1 MTKHLRLLMLALL
14 AIICTGGVKAAVGD
28 TYKLV
33 TSVDELKAG
42 DNIVIGCAT
51 KNVALGTE
59 ADSKRRKAVNVTIS
73 DTHVLAIVDGID
85 ELTLEAAN
93 NGWYLKSSTGNYLTA
108 SSTSHTNLVYN
119 SKGASKVADIS
130 FVKSTGNADIKFFF
144 DGTLAKR
151 KIQYNG
157 TSGFFF
163 STSGTAV
170 QIYKKQDSGKI
181 ATTTTFGVDFDG
193 KTFTFTDGVLV
204 GFTSPTATCTTAGT
218 IAYSSSAPDIVTVKK
233 EGELTFTNTKFG
245 TATITAT
252 FTPNDKDKY
261 AVSTATYTVINTQ
274 LYNGIADFKKA
285 ITGESEEDALVA
297 TLNLTDA
304 VVTYVN
310 GKNTYIQDA
319 TAGILI
325 YGVDGFAVGD
335 KFTGKVTVKAYKYS
349 GLNEIV
355 SWAAADDMVKAT
367 GVDIP
372 VKEVTLAELQD
383 DTYESMRVKVV
394 GVTATKEF
402 ALRKATLKQGDATIE
417 LYDKVNGLNITANSV
432 YDIIGYPG
440 INKTTRQLTVWSQDN
455 IMAHQEADKAD
466 PEIAFK
472 ETEKTV
478 ELKEVAIELSTLIDN
493 PHLLPVT
500 YTSSDAEVAE
510 VSEGVIYMY
519 KTGKVD
525 ITAKFAGNDTYNA
538 AEKTLALT
546 IEDNRADAGI
556 HFDKDSYTTDINKDE
571 FSGAVLVNPN
581 NLAVTYTINSNDGM
595 ALIDEAGFVTYT
607 KGVETSYVVTAT
619 FNGNDTYKPATAT
632 YTLNIEDPNYV
643 TQTVTFDATVDKGTN
658 SNTNKIDAD
667 KLSKNG
673 ITIYGERSLFGNG
686 ENYRFYRAIKDN
698 TAITTISVDK
708 GNIIKIEFTNN
719 NDNSLDKLDFNNGYT
734 YDAETRNSVWVGKS
748 NSISFTTDDATVSA
762 TKITVTVKVPVAK
775 DFTLDEKEV
784 NEIEDWENSNVT
796 VKRTFY
802 KDGDWNTLCLPF
814 DVSAEEVK
822 AAFGSDAQLR
832 QVDEANSKDNTVALT
847 TATAIKAGVPYLIK
861 FDKLAENADQPEEFN
876 HTFEGV
882 TLTKKV
888 EYSAL
893 ADFNIIFAGSYSAF
907 TPEDFLKEYNT
918 CDVVASMAAAN
929 TLKKVYAGTTIKGLR
944 AVFGLNSSVQPQAVK
959 VIIDGTATG
968 IGDLHVDGA
977 TVANGRVYNL
987 NGQCVGT
994 SLEGLKAG
1002 VYIQNGKKVIINK

>member
-1 MTKHLRLLMLALL
+1 MLALMVAL
-14 AIICTGGVKAAVGD
+14 TSTIFANNEKITFSEKGLTNGTQYKKIVGTDITCYFGDGSDNGKYYETGRGIRVYGNGYMMVSTSKGTISKIVITYSGEKAPNGTAD
-28 TYKLV
+28 YKV
-33 TSVDELKAG
+33 DGGSYNYSTKTWTGEATSVKLTNTGSVQWRIQAVD
-42 DNIVIGCAT
+42 VT
-51 KNVALGTE
+51 YNV
-59 ADSKRRKAVNVTIS
+59 
-73 DTHVLAIVDGID
+73 
-85 ELTLEAAN
+85 
-93 NGWYLKSSTGNYLTA
+93 STGLPTT
-108 SSTSHTNLVYN
+108 TSF
-119 SKGASKVADIS
+119 GADYDNKTFS
-130 FVKSTGNADIKFFF
+130 FV
-144 DGTLAKR
+144 
-151 KIQYNG
+151 
-157 TSGFFF
+157 
-163 STSGTAV
+163 
-170 QIYKKQDSGKI
+170 
-181 ATTTTFGVDFDG
+181 
-193 KTFTFTDGVLV
+193 DGVLA
-204 GFTSPTATCTTAGT
+204 GFTPPIAKCTTKDVTGT
-218 IAYSSSAPDIVTVKK
+218 IAYSSSDKDIVTVDNGGKLK
-233 EGELTFTNTKFG
+233 FTNTKFG

-252 FTPNDKDKY
+252 FTPSYQDKY
-261 AVSTATYTVINTQ
+261 AKSTATYTVINTHI
-274 LYNGIADFKKA
+274 YNSIADLKKA
-285 ITGESEEDALVA
+285 ITSTSTTNPDELKV
-297 TLNLTDA
+297 NLTDA

-310 GKNTYIQDA
+310 GDNTFIQDA
-319 TAGILI
+319 TTGILI
-325 YGVDGFAVGD
+325 YGVDGFVAGD
-335 KFTGKVTVKAYKYS
+335 KFTGTVDVKACKYS
-349 GLNEIV
+349 GLPEITG
-355 SWAAADDMVKAT
+355 WAAAADMVKTT
-367 GVDIP
+367 GADFP

-394 GVTATKEF
+394 GVTATKAFES
-402 ALRKATLKQGDATIE
+402 RKATLKQGDVTIE
-417 LYDKVNGLNITANSV
+417 LYDKVKGLNITANSV

-440 INKTTRQLTVWSQDN
+440 INKTIRQLTVWSQDN

-478 ELKEVAIELSTLIDN
+478 ELKEVAMELSTLINN
-493 PHLLPVT
+493 PHSLPVN

-510 VSEGVIYMY
+510 VSEGVIYMN

-525 ITAKFAGNDTYNA
+525 ITATFAGNDKYNA
-538 AEKTLALT
+538 TEKTLALT
-546 IEDNRADAGI
+546 IVDNRADAGI
-556 HFDKDSYTTDINKDE
+556 HFEKDSYTADINKED
-571 FSGAVLVNPN
+571 FDGAVLVNPN
-581 NLAVTYTINSNDGM
+581 KLTVTYSINATDKNVQ
-595 ALIDEAGFVTYT
+595 IDDKTGYVMYPSGTEA
-607 KGVETSYVVTAT
+607 SYVVTAK
-619 FNGNDTYKPATAT
+619 FSGDDTYKPVTAT
-632 YTLNIEDPNYV
+632 YTLNVTDPNYEV
-643 TQTVTFDATVDKGTN
+643 KIVTFDATVDKGTSSST
-658 SNTNKIDAD
+658 SNIGAD

-686 ENYRFYRAIKDN
+686 TNYRFYKAVKGN
-698 TAITTISVDK
+698 TAKTTISVDK
-708 GNIIKIEFTNN
+708 GNIVKIEFTNN
-719 NDNSLDKLDFNNGYT
+719 NETSLNKLVFNNGYT
-734 YDAETRNSVWVGKS
+734 YDTETKNSVWVGKS

-832 QVDEANSKDNTVALT
+832 QVDEANSKDNTVAFT

-861 FDKLAENADQPEEFN
+861 FDKLAENADQPQEFN

-888 EYSAL
+888 EYSVL
-893 ADFNIIFAGSYSAF
+893 ADFNIIFTGSYSAF

-929 TLKKVYAGTTIKGLR
+929 TLKKVNVGTTIKGLR
-944 AVFGLNSSVQPQAVK
+944 AVFGLKSSVQPQAVK

-968 IGDLHVDGA
+968 IGDLHVDGT

>member
-1 MTKHLRLLMLALL
+1 MLALL

-42 DNIVIGCAT
+42 DVIVIA
-51 KNVALGTE
+51 NAENEVALGSQNGKYRDKVGISVSNGSITYANGITE
-59 ADSKRRKAVNVTIS
+59 I
-73 DTHVLAIVDGID
+73 
-85 ELTLEAAN
+85 TLEGADGAWKLKTNSGYLCEGTNTGQLKETPSATQTSVATKITIAATGDATILVGTKGYVLCYNKN
-93 NGWYLKSSTGNYLTA
+93 NPRFALYKSNNEGLP
-108 SSTSHTNLVYN
+108 L
-119 SKGASKVADIS
+119 
-130 FVKSTGNADIKFFF
+130 
-144 DGTLAKR
+144 
-151 KIQYNG
+151 
-157 TSGFFF
+157 
-163 STSGTAV
+163 V
-170 QIYKKQDSGKI
+170 QIYKKQDSGKT
-181 ATTTTFGVDFDG
+181 TTTTFGADDN
-193 KTFTFTDGVLV
+193 KTFTFVGGVLKD
-204 GFTSPTATCTTAGT
+204 FKAPTAQCTTEGVTGT
-218 IAYSSSAPDIVTVKK
+218 IAYRSSAPEVVTVDAKT
-233 EGELTFTNTKFG
+233 GALTFTNTKFG

-304 VVTYVN
+304 VVTYVKGQN
-310 GKNTYIQDA
+310 VFIQDA
-319 TAGILI
+319 TAGIFI
-325 YGVDGFAVGD
+325 FGVDGFAVGD
-335 KFTGKVTVKAYKYS
+335 KFTGKVVVKAYKYW
-349 GLNEIV
+349 GLPQITG
-355 SWAAADDMVKAT
+355 WTAAADMVKTT
-367 GVDIP
+367 GADIP

-383 DTYESMRVKVV
+383 DAYESMRVKVV
-394 GVTATKEF
+394 GVTATTAF
-402 ALRKATLKQGDATIE
+402 VSRNATLKQGDATLQI
-417 LYDKVNGLNITANSV
+417 YDKVNALKITANSD

-440 INKTTRQLTVWSQDN
+440 INKTTRQLTVWEQSD
-455 IMAHQEADKAD
+455 ITEHQEADKAD

-478 ELKEVAIELSTLIDN
+478 ELKEGAIELSTLINN
-493 PHLLPVT
+493 PHTLPVT
-500 YTSSDAEVAE
+500 YTSSNDEVAE
-510 VSEGVIYMY
+510 VSKGVIYMY

-556 HFDKDSYTTDINKDE
+556 HFEKDSYTADINKDE
-571 FSGAVLVNPN
+571 FKGAVLVNPN
-581 NLAVTYTINSNDGM
+581 KLAVTYSISPET
-595 ALIDEAGFVTYT
+595 ALIDPASGFVIYT
-607 KGVETSYVVTAT
+607 KGTEASYEVTAK
-619 FNGNDTYKPATAT
+619 FSGNDTYKPTTAT
-632 YTLNIEDPNYV
+632 YTLNVVDPNYIA
-643 TQTVTFDATVDKGTN
+643 QIVTFDATVDKGTN
-658 SNTNKIDAD
+658 SYASSNISAD

-686 ENYRFYRAIKDN
+686 TNYRFYKAVKGN
-698 TAITTISVDK
+698 TAKTTISVDK
-708 GNIIKIEFTNN
+708 GNIVKIEFTNN
-719 NDNSLDKLDFNNGYT
+719 NETSLNKLVFNNGYT
-734 YDAETRNSVWVGKS
+734 YDTETKNSVWVGKS

-814 DVSAEEVK
+814 DVSAEKVK

-832 QVDEANSKDNTVALT
+832 QVDEAHSKDNTVAFT

-893 ADFNIIFAGSYSAF
+893 ADFNIIFTGSYSAF

-944 AVFGLNSSVQPQAVK
+944 AVFGLSSSVQPQAVK
-959 VIIDGTATG
+959 VVIDGTTTG

-977 TVANGRVYNL
+977 SVANGRVYNL

>member
-1 MTKHLRLLMLALL
+1 MLALL
-14 AIICTGGVKAAVGD
+14 AIICTGGVKAQTVVFQETFD
-28 TYKLV
+28 KL
-33 TSVDELKAG
+33 
-42 DNIVIGCAT
+42 
-51 KNVALGTE
+51 
-59 ADSKRRKAVNVTIS
+59 
-73 DTHVLAIVDGID
+73 
-85 ELTLEAAN
+85 
-93 NGWYLKSSTGNYLTA
+93 SSTGGNDDNWQ
-108 SSTSHTNLVYN
+108 TSVGGNELSYNDRNLDNVWGKLLKIYPCN
-119 SKGASKVADIS
+119 KCVKFASKSAEGRATTSVIKATGDFVLS
-130 FVKSTGNADIKFFF
+130 FKAGALKGKNAKLTIKVS
-144 DGTLAKR
+144 DGTLEKNTFALTAEKFVDYSVKITGVTKDFTITFSVPQSQQSLLDEIKVVAISAKE
-151 KIQYNG
+151 
-157 TSGFFF
+157 
-163 STSGTAV
+163 
-170 QIYKKQDSGKI
+170 
-181 ATTTTFGVDFDG
+181 ATTTTFGAGYDG
-193 KTFTFTDGVLV
+193 NTFTFTDGVLE
-204 GFTSPTATCTTAGT
+204 GFTAPKATWSPAEVKGSV
-218 IAYSSSAPDIVTVKK
+218 AYSSSDTEIVTVDAN
-233 EGELTFTNTKFG
+233 GALTFTNTKFG

-252 FTPNDKDKY
+252 FTPNDDKY
-261 AVSTATYTVINTQ
+261 AQSTATYTVTNTP
-274 LYNGIADFKKA
+274 LYNGIAEFKKA
-285 ITGESEEDALVA
+285 ITGESEKDALEA

-325 YGVDGFAVGD
+325 YNVDGFAVGD
-335 KFTGKVTVKAYKYS
+335 KFTGKVVVKAYKYS
-349 GLNEIV
+349 GLPEITG
-355 SWAAADDMVKAT
+355 WAAAADMVKAT
-367 GVDIP
+367 GANIP

-394 GVTATKEF
+394 GVTATKAFES
-402 ALRKATLKQGDATIE
+402 RKATLKQGDVTIE
-417 LYDKVNGLNITANSV
+417 LYDKVKGLNITANSV

-440 INKTTRQLTVWSQDN
+440 INNTIRQLTVWSQDN

-478 ELKEVAIELSTLIDN
+478 ELKEDAIELSTLINN
-493 PHLLPVT
+493 PHTLPVT
-500 YTSSDAEVAE
+500 YTSSNAEVAE
-510 VSEGVIYMY
+510 VSEGVIYMK

-556 HFDKDSYTTDINKDE
+556 HFEKDSYTADINKED
-571 FSGAVLVNPN
+571 FDGAVLVNPN
-581 NLAVTYTINSNDGM
+581 KLTVTYSINATDKNVQ
-595 ALIDEAGFVTYT
+595 IDDKTGYVMYPSGTEA
-607 KGVETSYVVTAT
+607 SYVVTAK
-619 FNGNDTYKPATAT
+619 FSGDDTYKPVTAT
-632 YTLNIEDPNYV
+632 YTLNVTDPNYEV
-643 TQTVTFDATVDKGTN
+643 KIVTFDATVDKGTSSST
-658 SNTNKIDAD
+658 SNIGAD

-686 ENYRFYRAIKDN
+686 TNYRFYKAVKGN
-698 TAITTISVDK
+698 TAKTTISVDK
-708 GNIIKIEFTNN
+708 GNIVKIEFTNN
-719 NDNSLDKLDFNNGYT
+719 NETSLNKLVFNNGYT
-734 YDAETRNSVWVGKS
+734 YDTETKNSVWVGKS

-832 QVDEANSKDNTVALT
+832 QVDEANSKDNTVAFT

-861 FDKLAENADQPEEFN
+861 FDKLAENADQPQEFN

-888 EYSAL
+888 EYSVL
-893 ADFNIIFAGSYSAF
+893 ADFNIIFTGSYSAF

-929 TLKKVYAGTTIKGLR
+929 TLKKVYADTTIKGLR
-944 AVFGLNSSVQPQAVK
+944 AVFGLASSVQPQAVK

-968 IGDLHVDGA
+968 IGDLHVDGT

>member
-1 MTKHLRLLMLALL
+1 MLALL

-33 TSVDELKAG
+33 TLVDELKAG
-42 DNIVIGCAT
+42 DVIVIAESYNKMAMGGLNSTYFKGVSISEIVNGVLTSKSNDISEVTLAEENGN
-51 KNVALGTE
+51 KYLKIG
-59 ADSKRRKAVNVTIS
+59 DS
-73 DTHVLAIVDGID
+73 
-85 ELTLEAAN
+85 
-93 NGWYLKSSTGNYLTA
+93 YLKSTGKGNL
-108 SSTSHTNLVYN
+108 SLSTSNTDKNTIVSIAFSGNSAKISFGSQSYYVCYN
-119 SKGASKVADIS
+119 SGSPRFACYAGGA
-130 FVKSTGNADIKFFF
+130 
-144 DGTLAKR
+144 
-151 KIQYNG
+151 
-157 TSGFFF
+157 TSQQRW
-163 STSGTAV
+163 V
-170 QIYKKQDSGKI
+170 QIYKKQDSGKT
-181 ATTTTFGVDFDG
+181 TTTTFGAGYDG
-193 KTFTFTDGVLV
+193 NTFTFTDGVLE
-204 GFTSPTATCTTAGT
+204 GFTAPKATWSPAEVKGSV
-218 IAYSSSAPDIVTVKK
+218 AYSSSDTKIVTVDAN
-233 EGELTFTNTKFG
+233 GALTFTNTKFG

-252 FTPNDKDKY
+252 FTPNDDKY
-261 AVSTATYTVINTQ
+261 AQSTATYTVTNTP
-274 LYNGIADFKKA
+274 LYNGIAEFKKA
-285 ITGESEEDALVA
+285 ITGESVKDALEA

-325 YGVDGFAVGD
+325 YNVDGFAVGD

-355 SWAAADDMVKAT
+355 SWAAAADMVKAT
-367 GVDIP
+367 GANIP

-394 GVTATKEF
+394 GVTATKAF
-402 ALRKATLKQGDATIE
+402 ASRKATLKQGDVTIE

-440 INKTTRQLTVWSQDN
+440 INKTIRQLTVWSQDN

-478 ELKEVAIELSTLIDN
+478 ELKEGAIELSTLISN
-493 PHLLPVT
+493 PHTLPVT
-500 YTSSDAEVAE
+500 YISSNDEVAE

-525 ITAKFAGNDTYNA
+525 ITAKFAGNDKYNA
-538 AEKTLALT
+538 TEKTLALT
-546 IEDNRADAGI
+546 IVDNRADAGI
-556 HFDKDSYTTDINKDE
+556 HFEKDSYTADINKNK

-581 NLAVTYTINSNDGM
+581 SLKVTYSINPNDET
-595 ALIDEAGFVTYT
+595 ALIDEESGLVTYT
-607 KGVETSYVVTAT
+607 KGVEASYVVTAT
-619 FNGNDTYKPATAT
+619 FAGNDTYKPATAT
-632 YTLNIEDPNYV
+632 YTLNVTDPNYEV
-643 TQTVTFDATVDKGTN
+643 KTVTFVAGTDKGSLTIGATIGTDKI
-658 SNTNKIDAD
+658 SKLGVTISSDKARLNTEED
-667 KLSKNG
+667 KG
-673 ITIYGERSLFGNG
+673 
-686 ENYRFYRAIKDN
+686 YRFYKDGS
-698 TAITTISVDK
+698 ITVAADMGEVTNVI
-708 GNIIKIEFTNN
+708 FT
-719 NDNSLDKLDFNNGYT
+719 SL
-734 YDAETRNSVWVGKS
+734 S
-748 NSISFTTDDATVSA
+748 TTDTPENLTADGYNNTTYTWEGKQKSVVFSA
-762 TKITVTVKVPVAK
+762 GAKVFLSKIIVTVKVPVAK

-832 QVDEANSKDNTVALT
+832 QVDEANSKGNTVAFT
-847 TATAIKAGVPYLIK
+847 EANAIKAGVPYLIK
-861 FDKLAENADQPEEFN
+861 FDKVAENADQPQEFN

-882 TLTKKV
+882 TLKKKV
-888 EYSAL
+888 EYIAL
-893 ADFNIIFAGSYSAF
+893 ADMDIIFAGSYSAF
-907 TPEDFLKEYNT
+907 TPEDFLKEYDV

-929 TLKKVYAGTTIKGLR
+929 TLKKVNVGTTIKGLR
-944 AVFGLNSSVQPQAVK
+944 AVFGLASSVQPQAVK

-968 IGDLHVDGA
+968 IGDLHVDGT

>member
-1 MTKHLRLLMLALL
+1 M
-14 AIICTGGVKAAVGD
+14 
-28 TYKLV
+28 LV

-42 DNIVIGCAT
+42 DVIVIGCSA
-51 KNVALGTE
+51 NQRALGTE
-59 ADSKRRKAVNVTIS
+59 AKKSKFLGVEVSISNGVLTYTDKLAEFEIEIPNDNQYFFKNSDGKYLLSKADSKLTLDDKDDAYYATIS
-73 DTHVLAIVDGID
+73 IN
-85 ELTLEAAN
+85 AN
-93 NGWYLKSSTGNYLTA
+93 KNATICYPK
-108 SSTSHTNLVYN
+108 TNKKYYIKYN
-119 SKGASKVADIS
+119 
-130 FVKSTGNADIKFFF
+130 
-144 DGTLAKR
+144 
-151 KIQYNG
+151 
-157 TSGFFF
+157 TSGYYF
-163 STSGTAV
+163 SFYAETVGNQV
-170 QIYKKQDSGKI
+170 QIYKKQDSGKTS
-181 ATTTTFGVDFDG
+181 TTTTFGTDYD
-193 KTFTFTDGVLV
+193 KKAFTFV
-204 GFTSPTATCTTAGT
+204 GGELKDFTAPTAQCTTEGVTGT
-218 IAYSSSAPDIVTVKK
+218 IAYSSSDTEIVTVDAK
-233 EGELTFTNTKFG
+233 GALTFTNTKFG

-252 FTPNDKDKY
+252 FTPNDKDKDKY
-261 AVSTATYTVINTQ
+261 AQSTATYTVTNTP
-274 LYNGIADFKKA
+274 LYNGIAEFKKA
-285 ITGESEEDALVA
+285 ITGESEKDALEA

-325 YGVDGFAVGD
+325 FGVDGFAVGD
-335 KFTGKVTVKAYKYS
+335 KFTGKVVVKAYKYS
-349 GLNEIV
+349 GLPEITG
-355 SWAAADDMVKAT
+355 WAAAADMVKTT
-367 GVDIP
+367 GADFP

-394 GVTATKEF
+394 GVTATTAF
-402 ALRKATLKQGDATIE
+402 VSRKATLKQGDVTIE
-417 LYDKVNGLNITANSV
+417 LYEKVKDLDITANSV

-440 INKTTRQLTVWSQDN
+440 IYDKTRQLTVWEQSD
-455 IMAHQEADKAD
+455 ITEHQEADKAD

-478 ELKEVAIELSTLIDN
+478 ELKEGTIELSTLINN
-493 PHLLPVT
+493 PHTLPVT
-500 YTSSDAEVAE
+500 YTSSNAKVAE
-510 VSEGVIYMY
+510 VSKGVIYMY

-556 HFDKDSYTTDINKDE
+556 HFEKDSYTADINKDE
-571 FSGAVLVNPN
+571 FKGAVLVNPN
-581 NLAVTYTINSNDGM
+581 KLAVTYSISPDDET
-595 ALIDEAGFVTYT
+595 ALIDPASGFVTYT
-607 KGVETSYVVTAT
+607 KGTEASYEITAK
-619 FNGNDTYKPATAT
+619 FLGNETYKPATVT
-632 YTLNIEDPNYV
+632 YTLNVVDPNYEV
-643 TQTVTFDATVDKGTN
+643 KIVTFDATVDKGTSSST
-658 SNTNKIDAD
+658 SNIGAD

-686 ENYRFYRAIKDN
+686 NNYRFYKAVKGN
-698 TAITTISVDK
+698 TAKTTISVDK
-708 GNIIKIEFTNN
+708 GNIVKIEFTNN
-719 NDNSLDKLDFNNGYT
+719 NETSLNKLVFNNGYT
-734 YDAETRNSVWVGKS
+734 YDTETKNSVWVGKS

-762 TKITVTVKVPVAK
+762 TKITVTVKVPVVK

-832 QVDEANSKDNTVALT
+832 QVDEANSKDNTVAFT

-861 FDKLAENADQPEEFN
+861 FDKLAENADQPQEFN

-893 ADFNIIFAGSYSAF
+893 ADFNIIFTGSYSAF

-944 AVFGLNSSVQPQAVK
+944 AVFGLASSVQPQAVK
-959 VIIDGTATG
+959 VVVDGTTTG

-977 TVANGRVYNL
+977 SVANGRVYNL

>member
-1 MTKHLRLLMLALL
+1 MLALL
-14 AIICTGGVKAAVGD
+14 AIVCIGGYSQTKSVVYTMEKSPTLASGDLQIKWTIPTGGATDKYGRGYGWSKPTDKVLSAVINAENILVKSVVVNANTNTTVSRNAYITMKIGD
-28 TYKLV
+28 T
-33 TSVDELKAG
+33 D
-42 DNIVIGCAT
+42 
-51 KNVALGTE
+51 LGTCYLTKGAANE
-59 ADSKRRKAVNVTIS
+59 SGNQDLTFTNTASATSKKLSLSLNCTEKSIWVKKVTINYEEVNS
-73 DTHVLAIVDGID
+73 DLA
-85 ELTLEAAN
+85 
-93 NGWYLKSSTGNYLTA
+93 
-108 SSTSHTNLVYN
+108 
-119 SKGASKVADIS
+119 
-130 FVKSTGNADIKFFF
+130 
-144 DGTLAKR
+144 
-151 KIQYNG
+151 
-157 TSGFFF
+157 
-163 STSGTAV
+163 
-170 QIYKKQDSGKI
+170 
-181 ATTTTFGVDFDG
+181 ATTTSFGADYDN
-193 KTFTFTDGVLV
+193 KTFSFVDGVLAGFTPPIAKCTTDGVK
-204 GFTSPTATCTTAGT
+204 GT
-218 IAYSSSAPDIVTVKK
+218 IAYSSSDKDVVTVDND
-233 EGELTFTNTKFG
+233 GILNFTNTKFG

-252 FTPNDKDKY
+252 FTPSGQDKY
-261 AVSTATYTVINTQ
+261 AKSTATYTVINTHI
-274 LYNGIADFKKA
+274 YNSIADFKKA
-285 ITGESEEDALVA
+285 ITGESEKDALEA

-325 YGVDGFAVGD
+325 YNVDGFAVGD
-335 KFTGKVTVKAYKYS
+335 KFTGKVVVKAYKYS
-349 GLNEIV
+349 GLPEITG
-355 SWAAADDMVKAT
+355 WTAAADMVKTT
-367 GVDIP
+367 GADIP

-383 DTYESMRVKVV
+383 DAYESMRVKVV
-394 GVTATKEF
+394 GVTATTAF
-402 ALRKATLKQGDATIE
+402 VSRKTTLKQGDATLQI
-417 LYDKVNGLNITANSV
+417 YDKVNALKITANSV

-440 INKTTRQLTVWSQDN
+440 INNTIRQLTVWSQDN

-478 ELKEVAIELSTLIDN
+478 ELKEVAMELSTLINN
-493 PHLLPVT
+493 PHSLPVT
-500 YTSSDAEVAE
+500 YISSNDEVAE

-525 ITAKFAGNDTYNA
+525 ITAKFAGNDKYNA
-538 AEKTLALT
+538 TEKTLALT
-546 IEDNRADAGI
+546 IVDNRADAGI
-556 HFDKDSYTTDINKDE
+556 HFEKVSYTADINKDK

-581 NLAVTYTINSNDGM
+581 SLKVTYSINPNDET
-595 ALIDEAGFVTYT
+595 ALIDEESGLVTYT
-607 KGVETSYVVTAT
+607 KGTEASYEVTAK
-619 FNGNDTYKPATAT
+619 FLGNETYKPATAT

-686 ENYRFYRAIKDN
+686 NNYRFYKAVKGN
-698 TAITTISVDK
+698 TAKTTISVDK
-708 GNIIKIEFTNN
+708 GNIVKIEFTNN
-719 NDNSLDKLDFNNGYT
+719 NETSLNKLVFNNGYT
-734 YDAETRNSVWVGKS
+734 YDTETKNSVWVGKS

-762 TKITVTVKVPVAK
+762 TMITVTVKVPK

-814 DVSAEEVK
+814 DVSEEEVK
-822 AAFGSDAQLR
+822 TAFGDDAKLR
-832 QVDEANSKDNTVALT
+832 QVDEANSKGNTVAFT
-847 TATAIKAGVPYLIK
+847 EANAIKAGVPYLIK
-861 FDKLAENADQPEEFN
+861 FDKVAENADQPQEFN

-882 TLTKKV
+882 TLKKKV
-888 EYSAL
+888 EYIAL
-893 ADFNIIFAGSYSAF
+893 VDMDIIFAGSYSAF
-907 TPEDFLKEYNT
+907 TPEDFLKEYDV

-929 TLKKVYAGTTIKGLR
+929 TLKKVNVGTTIKGLR
-944 AVFGLNSSVQPQAVK
+944 AVFGLASSVQPQAVK

-968 IGDLHVDGA
+968 IGDLHVDGT

>member
-1 MTKHLRLLMLALL
+1 MY
-14 AIICTGGVKAAVGD
+14 GGVKAAVGD

-33 TSVDELKAG
+33 KSVDDLKAG
-42 DNIVIGCAT
+42 DVIVIGCSA
-51 KNVALGTE
+51 NQRALGTE
-59 ADSKRRKAVNVTIS
+59 AKKSKFLGVAVSISNGVLTYTDKLAEFEIEIPNDNQYFFKNSDGKYLLSKADSKLTLDDKDDAYYATIS
-73 DTHVLAIVDGID
+73 IN
-85 ELTLEAAN
+85 AN
-93 NGWYLKSSTGNYLTA
+93 KNATICYPKTNKEYYIKYNTSGNYF
-108 SSTSHTNLVYN
+108 
-119 SKGASKVADIS
+119 S
-130 FVKSTGNADIKFFF
+130 FYAETVGN
-144 DGTLAKR
+144 
-151 KIQYNG
+151 Q
-157 TSGFFF
+157 
-163 STSGTAV
+163 V
-170 QIYKKQDSGKI
+170 QIYKKQDSGKTS
-181 ATTTTFGVDFDG
+181 TTTTFGTDYDN
-193 KTFTFTDGVLV
+193 KTFTFV
-204 GFTSPTATCTTAGT
+204 GGEPKDFKAPTAQCKTEGVAGK
-218 IAYSSSAPDIVTVKK
+218 IAYSSSDNDIVTVDN
-233 EGELTFTNTKFG
+233 EGKLNFTNTKFG
-245 TATITAT
+245 TATIKAT
-252 FTPNDKDKY
+252 FTPDKDKY
-261 AVSTATYTVINTQ
+261 AVSTATYTVINTP
-274 LYNGIADFKKA
+274 LYNGIAEFKKA
-285 ITGESEEDALVA
+285 ITGESEKDALEA

-325 YGVDGFAVGD
+325 YNVDGFAVGD
-335 KFTGKVTVKAYKYS
+335 KFTGKVVVKAYKYS
-349 GLNEIV
+349 GLPEITG
-355 SWAAADDMVKAT
+355 WTAAADMVKTT
-367 GVDIP
+367 GADIP

-383 DTYESMRVKVV
+383 DAYESMRVKVV
-394 GVTATKEF
+394 GVTATTAF
-402 ALRKATLKQGDATIE
+402 VSRKTTLKQGDATLQI
-417 LYDKVNGLNITANSV
+417 YDKVNALKITANSV

-440 INKTTRQLTVWSQDN
+440 INNTIRQLTVWSQDN
-455 IMAHQEADKAD
+455 IMAHHEADKAD

-478 ELKEVAIELSTLIDN
+478 ELKEGAIELSTLISN
-493 PHLLPVT
+493 PHELPIT
-500 YTSSDAEVAE
+500 YTSSNAEIAE
-510 VSEGVIYMY
+510 VSKGVIYMY

-525 ITAKFAGNDTYNA
+525 ITAKFAGDDTYNA
-538 AEKTLALT
+538 VEKTLALT
-546 IEDNRADAGI
+546 IEDSRAEAGI
-556 HFDKDSYTTDINKDE
+556 RFEKDSYTADINKED
-571 FSGAVLVNPN
+571 FDGAVLVNPN
-581 NLAVTYTINSNDGM
+581 SLKVTYSINPNDET
-595 ALIDEAGFVTYT
+595 ALIDEESGLVTYT
-607 KGVETSYVVTAT
+607 KGTEASYEVTAT
-619 FNGNDTYKPATAT
+619 FAGNDTYKPATAT

-686 ENYRFYRAIKDN
+686 NNYRFYKAVKGN
-698 TAITTISVDK
+698 TAKTTISVDK
-708 GNIIKIEFTNN
+708 GNIVKIEFTNN
-719 NDNSLDKLDFNNGYT
+719 NETSLNKLVFNNGYT
-734 YDAETRNSVWVGKS
+734 YDTETKNSVWVGKS

-762 TKITVTVKVPVAK
+762 TKITVTVKVPVVK

-832 QVDEANSKDNTVALT
+832 QVDEANSKGNTVAFT
-847 TATAIKAGVPYLIK
+847 EANAIKAGVPYLIK
-861 FDKLAENADQPEEFN
+861 FDKVAENADQPQEFN

-888 EYSAL
+888 EYSVL
-893 ADFNIIFAGSYSAF
+893 ADCNIIFTGSYSAF

-918 CDVVASMAAAN
+918 CNVVASMAAAN
-929 TLKKVYAGTTIKGLR
+929 TLKKVNAGTTIKGLR
-944 AVFGLNSSVQPQAVK
+944 AVFGLASSVQPQAVK
-959 VIIDGTATG
+959 VVIDGTTTG

-977 TVANGRVYNL
+977 SVANGRVYNL

>member
-1 MTKHLRLLMLALL
+1 MLALL
-14 AIICTGGVKAAVGD
+14 AIVCMGGYSQTKSVVYTMEKSPTLASGDLQIKWTIPTGGATDKYGRGYGWSKPTDKVLSAVINAENILVKSVVVNTNTNTSVSRNAYITMKIGD
-28 TYKLV
+28 T
-33 TSVDELKAG
+33 D
-42 DNIVIGCAT
+42 
-51 KNVALGTE
+51 LGTCYLTKGAANE
-59 ADSKRRKAVNVTIS
+59 SGNQDLTFTNTASATSKKLSLSLNCTEKSIWVKKVTINYEEVNS
-73 DTHVLAIVDGID
+73 DLA
-85 ELTLEAAN
+85 
-93 NGWYLKSSTGNYLTA
+93 
-108 SSTSHTNLVYN
+108 
-119 SKGASKVADIS
+119 
-130 FVKSTGNADIKFFF
+130 
-144 DGTLAKR
+144 
-151 KIQYNG
+151 
-157 TSGFFF
+157 
-163 STSGTAV
+163 
-170 QIYKKQDSGKI
+170 
-181 ATTTTFGVDFDG
+181 ATTTSFGADYDN
-193 KTFTFTDGVLV
+193 KTFSFVDGVLAGFTPPIAKCTTDGVI
-204 GFTSPTATCTTAGT
+204 GT
-218 IAYSSSAPDIVTVKK
+218 IAYSSSDKDVVTVDND
-233 EGELTFTNTKFG
+233 GILNFTNTKFG

-252 FTPNDKDKY
+252 FTPSDQDKY
-261 AVSTATYTVINTQ
+261 AKSTATYTVINTHI
-274 LYNGIADFKKA
+274 YNSIADLKKA
-285 ITGESEEDALVA
+285 ITSTSTTNPDELKV
-297 TLNLTDA
+297 NLTDA

-310 GKNTYIQDA
+310 KDNTFIQDA
-319 TAGILI
+319 TAGMLI
-325 YGVDGFAVGD
+325 YKVDGFVAGD
-335 KFTGKVTVKAYKYS
+335 KFTGKVVVKAYKYW
-349 GLNEIV
+349 GLPEITG
-355 SWAAADDMVKAT
+355 WTAAADMVKTT
-367 GVDIP
+367 GADIP

-383 DTYESMRVKVV
+383 DAYESMRVKVV
-394 GVTATKEF
+394 GVTATTAF
-402 ALRKATLKQGDATIE
+402 VSRKATLTQGDATLQI
-417 LYDKVNGLNITANSV
+417 YDKVGSLKITAKSD

-440 INKTTRQLTVWSQDN
+440 INNKTRQLTVWEQSD
-455 IMAHQEADKAD
+455 ITEHQEADKAD

-478 ELKEVAIELSTLIDN
+478 ELKEGAIELSTLINN
-493 PHLLPVT
+493 PHTLPVT
-500 YTSSDAEVAE
+500 YISSNDEVAE
-510 VSEGVIYMY
+510 VLEGVIYMY

-556 HFDKDSYTTDINKDE
+556 HFEKDSYTTDINKDE

-719 NDNSLDKLDFNNGYT
+719 NETSLNKLVFNNGYT
-734 YDAETRNSVWVGKS
+734 YDTETKNSVWVGKS

-832 QVDEANSKDNTVALT
+832 QVDEANSKDNTVAFT

-861 FDKLAENADQPEEFN
+861 FDKLAENADQPQEFN

-888 EYSAL
+888 EYSVL
-893 ADFNIIFAGSYSAF
+893 ADFNIIFTGSYSAF

-944 AVFGLNSSVQPQAVK
+944 AVFGLASSVQPQAVK
-959 VIIDGTATG
+959 VVIDGTTTG

-977 TVANGRVYNL
+977 SVANGRVYNL

>member
-1 MTKHLRLLMLALL
+1 MLALL

-33 TSVDELKAG
+33 TSVDKLKAG
-42 DNIVIGCAT
+42 DVIVIANA
-51 KNVALGTE
+51 KNNVALGSQNGNYRDKVGISVSNGSITYANGITE
-59 ADSKRRKAVNVTIS
+59 I
-73 DTHVLAIVDGID
+73 
-85 ELTLEAAN
+85 TLEGADGAWKLKTNSGYLCEGTKTGQLKETTSATQTSVATKITIAATGDATILVGTKGYVLCYNKNDPRFALYKSN
-93 NGWYLKSSTGNYLTA
+93 NEGLPL
-108 SSTSHTNLVYN
+108 
-119 SKGASKVADIS
+119 
-130 FVKSTGNADIKFFF
+130 
-144 DGTLAKR
+144 
-151 KIQYNG
+151 
-157 TSGFFF
+157 
-163 STSGTAV
+163 V
-170 QIYKKQDSGKI
+170 QIYKKQDSGKT
-181 ATTTTFGVDFDG
+181 ATTTTFGAGYDG
-193 KTFTFTDGVLV
+193 KTFTFTDGVLE
-204 GFTSPTATCTTAGT
+204 GFTAPTATWTPTEVGESV
-218 IAYSSSAPDIVTVKK
+218 AYSSSDKDIVTVDN
-233 EGELTFTNTKFG
+233 EGKLNFTNTKFG

-252 FTPNDKDKY
+252 FTPNDDKY

-285 ITGESEEDALVA
+285 ITGGSEEDALVA

-325 YGVDGFAVGD
+325 FGVDGFAVGD
-335 KFTGKVTVKAYKYS
+335 KFTGKVVVKAYKYI
-349 GLNEIV
+349 GLNEIC
-355 SWAAADDMVKAT
+355 SWTAAADMVKTT
-367 GVDIP
+367 GADFP

-383 DTYESMRVKVV
+383 DAYESMRVKVV
-394 GVTATKEF
+394 GVTATKAFES
-402 ALRKATLKQGDATIE
+402 RKATLKQGGVTIE
-417 LYDKVNGLNITANSV
+417 LYDKVKGLNITANSV

-440 INKTTRQLTVWSQDN
+440 INKTIRQLTVWSQDN

-478 ELKEVAIELSTLIDN
+478 ELKEVAIELSTLINN
-493 PHLLPVT
+493 PHTLPVT
-500 YTSSDAEVAE
+500 YTSSNDEVAE
-510 VSEGVIYMY
+510 VSKGVIYMC

-546 IEDNRADAGI
+546 IVDNRADAGI
-556 HFDKDSYTTDINKDE
+556 HFEKDSYTADINKDE
-571 FSGAVLVNPN
+571 FKGAVLVNPN
-581 NLAVTYTINSNDGM
+581 KLAVTYSITPADKT
-595 ALIDEAGFVTYT
+595 ALIDPASGFVIYT
-607 KGVETSYVVTAT
+607 KGTEASYEITAK
-619 FNGNDTYKPATAT
+619 FSGNETYKPATVT
-632 YTLNIEDPNYV
+632 YTLNVVDPNYEV
-643 TQTVTFDATVDKGTN
+643 KIVTFDATVDKGTSSST
-658 SNTNKIDAD
+658 SNIGAD

-686 ENYRFYRAIKDN
+686 TNYRFYKAVNGN
-698 TAITTISVDK
+698 TAKTTISVDK
-708 GNIIKIEFTNN
+708 GNIVKIEFTNN
-719 NDNSLDKLDFNNGYT
+719 NETSLNKLVFNNGYT
-734 YDAETRNSVWVGKS
+734 YDTETKNSVWVGKS

-832 QVDEANSKDNTVALT
+832 QVDKANSKDNTVAFT

-888 EYSAL
+888 EYSVL
-893 ADFNIIFAGSYSAF
+893 ANFKIIFAGSYSAF

-944 AVFGLNSSVQPQAVK
+944 AVFGLASSVQPQAVN

-968 IGDLHVDGA
+968 IGDLHVDGT

>member
-1 MTKHLRLLMLALL
+1 MLALL

-42 DNIVIGCAT
+42 DVIVIA
-51 KNVALGTE
+51 NAENEVALGSQSGNYRDEVGISVSNGSITYANGITE
-59 ADSKRRKAVNVTIS
+59 I
-73 DTHVLAIVDGID
+73 
-85 ELTLEAAN
+85 TLEGADGAWKLKTNSGYLCEGTKTGQLKETTSATQTSVATKITIAATGDATILVGTKGYVLCYNKN
-93 NGWYLKSSTGNYLTA
+93 NPRFALYKSNNEGLP
-108 SSTSHTNLVYN
+108 L
-119 SKGASKVADIS
+119 
-130 FVKSTGNADIKFFF
+130 
-144 DGTLAKR
+144 
-151 KIQYNG
+151 
-157 TSGFFF
+157 
-163 STSGTAV
+163 V
-170 QIYKKQDSGKI
+170 QIYKKQDSGKT
-181 ATTTTFGVDFDG
+181 ATTTTFGAGFDG
-193 KTFTFTDGVLV
+193 KTFTFTDGVLE
-204 GFTSPTATCTTAGT
+204 GFTAPTATWTPAGVGGSV
-218 IAYSSSAPDIVTVKK
+218 AYSSSDKDIVTVDNGGKLK
-233 EGELTFTNTKFG
+233 FTNTKFG

-285 ITGESEEDALVA
+285 ITGESEKDALVA

-355 SWAAADDMVKAT
+355 SWAAAADMVKAT
-367 GVDIP
+367 GADIP

-383 DTYESMRVKVV
+383 DAYESMRVKVV
-394 GVTATKEF
+394 GVTATTAF
-402 ALRKATLKQGDATIE
+402 VSRKATLTQGDATLQI
-417 LYDKVNGLNITANSV
+417 YDKVGSLKITAKSD

-440 INKTTRQLTVWSQDN
+440 INNKTRQLTVWEQSD
-455 IMAHQEADKAD
+455 ITEHQEADKAD

-472 ETEKTV
+472 ETEKTI
-478 ELKEVAIELSTLIDN
+478 ELKEGAIELSTLISN
-493 PHLLPVT
+493 PHELPIT
-500 YTSSDAEVAE
+500 YTSSNAEIAE
-510 VSEGVIYMY
+510 VSKGVIYMY

-556 HFDKDSYTTDINKDE
+556 HFEKDSYTTDINKDE

-619 FNGNDTYKPATAT
+619 FNGNDTYKSATAT

-719 NDNSLDKLDFNNGYT
+719 NETSLNKLVFNNGYT
-734 YDAETRNSVWVGKS
+734 YDTETKNSVWVGKS

-832 QVDEANSKDNTVALT
+832 QVDEANSKDNTVAFT

-861 FDKLAENADQPEEFN
+861 FDKLAENADQPQEFN

-888 EYSAL
+888 EYSVL
-893 ADFNIIFAGSYSAF
+893 ADFNIIFTGSYSAF

-944 AVFGLNSSVQPQAVK
+944 AVFGLASSVQPQAVK
-959 VIIDGTATG
+959 VVIDGTTTG

-977 TVANGRVYNL
+977 SVANGRVYNL

>member
-1 MTKHLRLLMLALL
+1 MLALL

-42 DNIVIGCAT
+42 DVIVIGCKQYA
-51 KNVALGTE
+51 
-59 ADSKRRKAVNVTIS
+59 KAMGAQNTNNRAAVGITITNGVFS
-73 DTHVLAIVDGID
+73 FVDGIE
-85 ELTLEAAN
+85 ELTLKKVNEKWQLVTSDGKYLYQPAKNKLQSTNDASNTNTQASISFTSAGNSTICFGEFTSFIKLNMN
-93 NGWYLKSSTGNYLTA
+93 NAPYCFSCYA
-108 SSTSHTNLVYN
+108 SSTSKTY
-119 SKGASKVADIS
+119 
-130 FVKSTGNADIKFFF
+130 T
-144 DGTLAKR
+144 
-151 KIQYNG
+151 
-157 TSGFFF
+157 
-163 STSGTAV
+163 V
-170 QIYKKQDSGKI
+170 QIYKKQVSGKT
-181 ATTTTFGVDFDG
+181 TTTTFGADYDN
-193 KTFTFTDGVLV
+193 KAFTFV
-204 GFTSPTATCTTAGT
+204 GGELKDFKAPIAQCTTEGVTGT
-218 IAYSSSAPDIVTVKK
+218 IAYSSSAPEVVTVDAKT
-233 EGELTFTNTKFG
+233 GALTFTNTKFG

-285 ITGESEEDALVA
+285 ITGESEKDALVA

-304 VVTYVN
+304 VVTYVKGQN
-310 GKNTYIQDA
+310 VFIQDA
-319 TAGILI
+319 TAGIFI
-325 YGVDGFAVGD
+325 FGVDGFAVGD
-335 KFTGKVTVKAYKYS
+335 KFTGKVVVKAYKYI
-349 GLNEIV
+349 GLNEIC
-355 SWAAADDMVKAT
+355 SWTAAADMVKTT
-367 GVDIP
+367 GADIP

-383 DTYESMRVKVV
+383 DAYESMRVKVV
-394 GVTATKEF
+394 GVTATTAF
-402 ALRKATLKQGDATIE
+402 VSRTATLKQGDATLQI
-417 LYDKVNGLNITANSV
+417 YDKVNALKITANSD

-440 INKTTRQLTVWSQDN
+440 INKTTRQLTVWEQSD
-455 IMAHQEADKAD
+455 ITEHQEADKAD

-478 ELKEVAIELSTLIDN
+478 ELKEGAIELSTLINN
-493 PHLLPVT
+493 PHTLPVT
-500 YTSSDAEVAE
+500 YTSSNDEVAE
-510 VSEGVIYMY
+510 VSKGVIYMY

-556 HFDKDSYTTDINKDE
+556 RFEKDSYTADVNEEE
-571 FSGAVLVNPN
+571 FKGAVLVNPN
-581 NLAVTYTINSNDGM
+581 NLTVTYSITPADET
-595 ALIDEAGFVTYT
+595 ALIDPETGFVIYT
-607 KGVETSYVVTAT
+607 KGTEASYEITAK
-619 FNGNDTYKPATAT
+619 FSGNEIYKPATVT
-632 YTLNIEDPNYV
+632 YTLNVEDPNYEV
-643 TQTVTFDATVDKGTN
+643 KIVTFDAKVDKGTSSST
-658 SNTNKIDAD
+658 SNIGVD

-686 ENYRFYRAIKDN
+686 TNYRFYRAVKNN
-698 TAITTISVDK
+698 TAKTTISVDK
-708 GNIIKIEFTNN
+708 GNIVKIEFTNN
-719 NDNSLDKLDFNNGYT
+719 NETTLNKLVFNNGYT
-734 YDAETRNSVWVGKS
+734 YDTETKNSVWVGKS

-775 DFTLDEKEV
+775 DFTLDENKEV

-814 DVSAEEVK
+814 DVSAKEVK
-822 AAFGSDAQLR
+822 DVFGSDAQLR
-832 QVDEANSKDNTVALT
+832 QVDEAHSKDNTVAFT

-861 FDKLAENADQPEEFN
+861 FDKLTENADQAQKFEY
-876 HTFEGV
+876 TFKGVEVNTEPAPV
-882 TLTKKV
+882 TL
-888 EYSAL
+888 ENR
-893 ADFNIIFAGSYSAF
+893 NIVFAGVYEAF
-907 TPEDFLKEYNT
+907 TPEEFMEDFGG
-918 CDVVASMAAAN
+918 DVVASMAAAN

-944 AVFGLNSSVQPQAVK
+944 AVFGLASSVQPQAVK
-959 VIIDGTATG
+959 VVIDGTTTG
-968 IGDLHVDGA
+968 IGDLHVDGT

>member
-1 MTKHLRLLMLALL
+1 MLALL
-14 AIICTGGVKAAVGD
+14 AIICTGGVTAQTEQPEVTLNFNDADNPWNFPTGYAKDGKTYTYSKDDYTIQVQVTKEGGCMFVRNSKTGPYSLQCHKSGIGITLPAFNFIVSKIELDIDGPADNLENNIYVGSNAVSSTIKGKKD
-28 TYKLV
+28 YIFDINADYQT
-33 TSVDELKAG
+33 
-42 DNIVIGCAT
+42 
-51 KNVALGTE
+51 LGTQY
-59 ADSKRRKAVNVTIS
+59 TIKNS
-73 DTHVLAIVDGID
+73 GAASRIIAI
-85 ELTLEAAN
+85 
-93 NGWYLKSSTGNYLTA
+93 K
-108 SSTSHTNLVYN
+108 
-119 SKGASKVADIS
+119 
-130 FVKSTGNADIKFFF
+130 
-144 DGTLAKR
+144 
-151 KIQYNG
+151 
-157 TSGFFF
+157 
-163 STSGTAV
+163 
-170 QIYKKQDSGKI
+170 IYKKQDSGKT
-181 ATTTTFGVDFDG
+181 ATTTTFGAGYDG
-193 KTFTFTDGVLV
+193 KTFTFTDGVLED
-204 GFTSPTATCTTAGT
+204 FTAPKATWAPTKVDGT
-218 IAYSSSAPDIVTVKK
+218 IAYSSSDTEIVTVDAN
-233 EGELTFTNTKFG
+233 GALTFTNTKFG

-252 FTPNDKDKY
+252 FTPNDDKY
-261 AVSTATYTVINTQ
+261 AQSTATYTVTNTP
-274 LYNGIADFKKA
+274 LYNGIAEFKKA
-285 ITGESEEDALVA
+285 ITGESVKDALEA

-325 YGVDGFAVGD
+325 YNVDGFAVGD

-355 SWAAADDMVKAT
+355 SWAAAADMVKAT
-367 GVDIP
+367 GANIP

-394 GVTATKEF
+394 GVTATKAF
-402 ALRKATLKQGDATIE
+402 ASRKATLKQGDVTIE

-440 INKTTRQLTVWSQDN
+440 INKTIRQLTVWSQDN

-478 ELKEVAIELSTLIDN
+478 ELKKGAIDLSTLISN
-493 PHLLPVT
+493 PHTLPVT
-500 YTSSDAEVAE
+500 YTSSNAKVAE
-510 VSEGVIYMY
+510 VSKGVIYMY

-546 IEDNRADAGI
+546 IVDNRADAGI
-556 HFDKDSYTTDINKDE
+556 HFEKDSYTADINKDE

-581 NLAVTYTINSNDGM
+581 SLKVTYSINPNDET
-595 ALIDEAGFVTYT
+595 ALIDEESGLVTYT
-607 KGVETSYVVTAT
+607 KGTEASYEVTAK
-619 FNGNDTYKPATAT
+619 FSGNDTYKPATAT
-632 YTLNIEDPNYV
+632 YTLNVTDPNYEV
-643 TQTVTFDATVDKGTN
+643 KTVTFVAGTDKGSLTIGATIGTDKI
-658 SNTNKIDAD
+658 SKLGVTISSDKARLNTEED
-667 KLSKNG
+667 KG
-673 ITIYGERSLFGNG
+673 
-686 ENYRFYRAIKDN
+686 YRFYKDGS
-698 TAITTISVDK
+698 ITVAADMGEVTNVI
-708 GNIIKIEFTNN
+708 FT
-719 NDNSLDKLDFNNGYT
+719 SL
-734 YDAETRNSVWVGKS
+734 S
-748 NSISFTTDDATVSA
+748 TTDTPENLTADGYNNTTYTWEGKQKSVVFSA
-762 TKITVTVKVPVAK
+762 GAKVFLSKIIVTVKVPVAK

-832 QVDEANSKDNTVALT
+832 QVDEANSKDNTVAFT

-888 EYSAL
+888 EYSVW
-893 ADFNIIFAGSYSAF
+893 ADCNIIFAGSYSAF

-929 TLKKVYAGTTIKGLR
+929 TLKKVNAGTTIKGLR
-944 AVFGLNSSVQPQAVK
+944 AVFGLASSVQPQAVK

-968 IGDLHVDGA
+968 IGDLHVDGT